1 MSYCSNSRIHMYKF
15 KKQKSWHKQN
25 ERTRLVSSAVNGRDV
40 WIRLEQRAFF
50 SLFFYPV
57 LPFNGPSIKWQCVS
71 LFQQFVLGAGQIVV
85 SYNKNARDPIV
96 FSATLLYMYIRL
108 YRRDSSF
115 LRRRDSFYITHFFFT
130 AERVIRG
137 SGNQFS
143 NSTTVVY
150 CFFHCAT
157 SAEPKNLRFPTF
169 THKKGDC
176 VPGWVV
182 VCCAFSY
189 LGKVSWRFWR
199 SLKVNHNK
207 VWWSYRDVSWRFI
220 SYGGRLVH

>member
-85 SYNKNARDPIV
+85 SYNKNARDPII

-115 LRRRDSFYITHFFFT
+115 LRRRDSFCITHFFLYSRACYSRLGESVQQLNDGGLLLFPLRN
-130 AERVIRG
+130 ERRAKESQIPHIHSQKGWLCARV
-137 SGNQFS
+137 SCCLL
-143 NSTTVVY
+143 
-150 CFFHCAT
+150 CFLLF
-157 SAEPKNLRFPTF
+157 
-169 THKKGDC
+169 G
-176 VPGWVV
+176 
-182 VCCAFSY
+182 
-189 LGKVSWRFWR
+189 
-199 SLKVNHNK
+199 
-207 VWWSYRDVSWRFI
+207 
-220 SYGGRLVH
+220 